1 MQHARDRIR
10 FMTMRGRL
18 AAPLEEVV
26 GDINLIMRG
35 WFAAGRGYYRYG
47 NSAHT
52 FDKIRSY
59 ALMRVAL
66 FLGKR
71 HPRGLAW
78 GFAQLY
84 RSPNQL
90 GLISL
95 NGIVV
100 APKPNRAWRAKPNTA
115 GEERR

>member
-1 MQHARDRIR
+1 MMQHARDRIR
-10 FMTMRGRL
+10 FMTMRARP
-18 AAPLEEVV
+18 AAPVEEVV
-26 GDINLIMRG
+26 GDINLFLRG
-35 WFAAGRGYYRYG
+35 WAGYFRYG

-59 ALMRVAL
+59 ALMRLAL
-66 FLGKR
+66 FVGKR
-71 HPRGLAW
+71 HQRSRAW

-100 APKPNRAWRAKPNTA
+100 APRPNRAWRAKPNTA